1 MAGYTS
7 GYRKK
12 DYMSGCRKI
21 LAMPPTGILVKGIES
36 MGHNEGLTNANST
49 GRTWSWGQGEEG
61 VKVSDW

>member
-1 MAGYTS
+1 
-7 GYRKK
+7 
-12 DYMSGCRKI
+12 
-21 LAMPPTGILVKGIES
+21 MPPTGILVKGIES